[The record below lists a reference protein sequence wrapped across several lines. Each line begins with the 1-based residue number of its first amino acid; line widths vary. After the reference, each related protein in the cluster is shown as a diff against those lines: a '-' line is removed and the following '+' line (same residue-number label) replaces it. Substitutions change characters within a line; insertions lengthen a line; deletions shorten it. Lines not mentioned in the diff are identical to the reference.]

1 MTVLLTIDGHTLE
14 LAGDK
19 DADEVEQLF
28 RDRLVESKDLD
39 RLILLRV
46 RDGGSLYIQP
56 AHIKWFAIEER
67 DTATPLGAFA

>member
-28 RDRLVESKDLD
+28 RDRLIEGKDLD

-46 RDGGSLYIQP
+46 REGGSLNIQP
-56 AHIKWFAIEER
+56 ANITWFAIEER
-67 DTATPLGAFA
+67 DPVTPLVAFA